1 MIKEA
6 VPRIVGFG
14 EAIEEPRLVGL
25 WRQILDVF
33 RGGLLAD
40 WLVLDPYDQC
50 QV

>member
-1 MIKEA
+1 VIKEA

-14 EAIEEPRLVGL
+14 EAIEETRMVGL

-40 WLVLDPYDQC
+40 WLVLDAYDRR